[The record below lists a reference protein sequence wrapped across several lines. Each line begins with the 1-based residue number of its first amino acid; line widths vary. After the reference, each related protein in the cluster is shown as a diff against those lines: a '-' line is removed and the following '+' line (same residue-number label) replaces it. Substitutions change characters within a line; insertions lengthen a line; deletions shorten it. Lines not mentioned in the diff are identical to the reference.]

1 MAEAIGS
8 NAEPVEAARDAT
20 PVSKLALRDG
30 VLALAALTLWGA
42 SDTWFA
48 TTSLFLAGLV
58 SVLNGVLA
66 GIALASLAHE
76 WGHFGGARLSGGI
89 APTTKLTRFFPLFHL
104 DMEKSDPSA
113 FRSMSVAG
121 NVAHW
126 LAVIV
131 LVAMIPLDTPGRVA
145 LVSAV
150 FGFAIFAS
158 TTEFP
163 IIRLA
168 YSGVDPKACFKGL
181 SREKLRRNQWIG
193 VAAGLVLAT
202 LL

>member
-1 MAEAIGS
+1 MAEALDSGTVS
-8 NAEPVEAARDAT
+8 AEASRDAT
-20 PVSKLALRDG
+20 PVSKLALRDAG
-30 VLALAALTLWGA
+30 LALVALTLWGA
-42 SDTWFA
+42 ADTWFA
-48 TTSLFLAGLV
+48 ATGLFLAGLV
-58 SVLNGVLA
+58 SVLNGIVA

-76 WGHFGGARLSGGI
+76 WGHFAGARFSGGI
-89 APTTKLTRFFPLFHL
+89 APTTKLTSFFPLFHL
-104 DMEKSDPSA
+104 DMEKSDPAA
-113 FRSMSVAG
+113 FRAMSVGG

-131 LVAMIPLDTPGRVA
+131 LMALVPLDGPGRVA

-163 IIRLA
+163 IISRA
-168 YSGVDPKACFKGL
+168 YSGVEPKACFKGL
-181 SREKLRRNQWIG
+181 SGEKLRRNQWIG
-193 VAAGLVLAT
+193 AAAGLLFAA

>member
-1 MAEAIGS
+1 MAEALGS
-8 NAEPVEAARDAT
+8 SAEPIEVARDAT

-30 VLALAALTLWGA
+30 AIALAALTLWGA
-42 SDTWFA
+42 ADTWFA
-48 TTSLFLAGLV
+48 TTGLFLAGLV
-58 SVLNGVLA
+58 SVLNGILA

-76 WGHFGGARLSGGI
+76 WGHFTGARLSGGI

-104 DMEKSDPSA
+104 DMEKSDPAA
-113 FRSMSVAG
+113 FRAMSVGG
-121 NVAHW
+121 NITHW
-126 LAVIV
+126 LTVIV
-131 LVAMIPLDTPGRVA
+131 LVALLPLDTPGRVA

-163 IIRLA
+163 IIRRA
-168 YSGVDPKACFKGL
+168 YAGVDPKSCFKGL

-193 VAAGLVLAT
+193 AAAGLLLAT